1 MRKRASSRL
10 RDGYADKPSSPMR
23 KAIQT
28 TAPTRMKRMKS
39 QGLML
44 NSSGRIPNIAVRP
57 VPEKQHPQ
65 QDDDDREQDRANG
78 ASDWNG
84 DDQDEQG
91 RQEPDRDQTVLYT
104 FIIGGV
110 GKGC

>member
-28 TAPTRMKRMKS
+28 TAATRMKRTKS
-39 QGLML
+39 HGLML
-44 NSSGRIPNIAVRP
+44 NSSAGSQTSPQARTG
-57 VPEKQHPQ
+57 KTTPQ
-65 QDDDDREQDRANG
+65 QDDDDREQDRANR

-91 RQEPDRDQTVLYT
+91 GQEPDRDPTERST
-104 FIIGGV
+104 FHDRW
-110 GKGC
+110 